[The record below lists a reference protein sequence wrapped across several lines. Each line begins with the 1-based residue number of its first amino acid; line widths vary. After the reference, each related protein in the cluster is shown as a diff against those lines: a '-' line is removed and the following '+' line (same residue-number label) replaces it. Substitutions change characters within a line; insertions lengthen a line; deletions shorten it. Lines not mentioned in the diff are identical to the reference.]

1 MLIFDLEADNLLTK
15 VTTIHCLVI
24 YDTEDETTTI
34 YNDIEEPISRGVTYL
49 SDAKCICGH
58 NIIGYDIPVLKKLFG
73 FFDPQ
78 GEVVDTLLLSKLF
91 HPDLLKK
98 DANSKLDK
106 KLWGKHSLKAWGHR
120 LGEYKGD
127 FGETTDWKEWS
138 KEMQDYCVQ
147 DVVVTTKLC
156 NHFAPYLNGSD

>member
-24 YDTEDETTTI
+24 YDTEEKSTSI

-49 SDAKCICGH
+49 QDAGCICGH
-58 NIIGYDIPVLKKLFG
+58 NIVGYDIPVLKKLFG
-73 FFDPQ
+73 FFDPK
-78 GEVVDTLLLSKLF
+78 GEIVDTLLLSKLF

-127 FGETTDWKEWS
+127 FGEETDWKEWS
-138 KEMQDYCVQ
+138 QEMQDYCVQ

>member
-58 NIIGYDIPVLKKLFG
+58 NIVGYDIPVLKKLFG

>member
-24 YDTEDETTTI
+24 HDTEENSTSI
-34 YNDIEEPISRGVTYL
+34 YNDIEEPISRGVTL
-49 SDAKCICGH
+49 LQDASCICGH
-58 NIIGYDIPVLKKLFG
+58 NIVGYDIPVLKKLFG

-78 GEVVDTLLLSKLF
+78 GEIVDTLLLSKLF

-127 FGETTDWKEWS
+127 FGEETDWKEWS

>member
-1 MLIFDLEADNLLTK
+1 MLIFDLQADNLLTK

-58 NIIGYDIPVLKKLFG
+58 NIVGYDIPVLKKLFG

-127 FGETTDWKEWS
+127 FGEETDWKEWS
-138 KEMQDYCVQ
+138 QEMQDYCVQ

>member
-24 YDTEDETTTI
+24 HDTEEKSTTI
-34 YNDIEEPISRGVTYL
+34 YNDIQEPISRGVTIL
-49 SDAKCICGH
+49 QDSPCICGH
-58 NIIGYDIPVLKKLFG
+58 NIVGYDIPVIKKLFG
-73 FFDPQ
+73 FFEPQ
-78 GEVVDTLLLSKLF
+78 GEIVDTLLLSKLF

-127 FGETTDWKEWS
+127 FGEETDWKEWS
-138 KEMQDYCVQ
+138 QEMQDYCVQ

>member
-58 NIIGYDIPVLKKLFG
+58 NIVGYDIPVLKKLFG

-127 FGETTDWKEWS
+127 FGEETDWKEWS
-138 KEMQDYCVQ
+138 QEMQDYCVQ

>member
-15 VTTIHCLVI
+15 VTTIHCIVI
-24 YDTEDETTTI
+24 HDTGENSTTV
-34 YNDIEEPISRGVTYL
+34 YNDIEEPISRGVTNL
-49 SDAKCICGH
+49 QDASCICGH
-58 NIIGYDIPVLKKLFG
+58 NIVGYDIPVLKKLFP
-73 FFDPQ
+73 FFEPE
-78 GEVVDTLLLSKLF
+78 GEIVDTLLLSKLF

-127 FGETTDWKEWS
+127 FGEETDWKEWS
-138 KEMQDYCVQ
+138 QEMQDYCVQ

>member
-24 YDTEDETTTI
+24 HDTEEKSTAI
-34 YNDIEEPISRGVTYL
+34 YNDIEEPISRGVTL
-49 SDAKCICGH
+49 LQDSPCICGH
-58 NIIGYDIPVLKKLFG
+58 NIVGYDIPVIKKLFG

-78 GEVVDTLLLSKLF
+78 GEVIDTLLLSKLF

-127 FGETTDWKEWS
+127 FGEETDWKEWS
-138 KEMQDYCVQ
+138 QEMQDYCVQ